1 MIKTGNMPKIL
12 ASVLVAGIVLVAS
25 TGWLRAQA
33 DQTNQDAEAL
43 AKYFQIGNRP
53 TAITA
58 EDAATRISRFPSFGD
73 KTVEALQKAAPIE
86 RVSSLYALKNASGRP
101 LLNGKQIMLLLIFY
115 QLKS

>member
-1 MIKTGNMPKIL
+1 MIRTANMSKIL
-12 ASVLVAGIVLVAS
+12 AAVLVAGIALVAS
-25 TGWLRAQA
+25 AGWLMAQA

-58 EDAATRISRFPSFGD
+58 EDAVTKISRFPSFGD

-86 RVSSLYALKNASGRP
+86 KMSSLYALKNAGGRP

-115 QLKS
+115 KLQP